1 MYLMVVLLISL
12 TGTAVLTDLRDRVIP
27 NDLIVTGLFWGLTGQ
42 IFIRGMRG
50 AADWAGGAVMPLLVL
65 GILFYF
71 RMMGAGD
78 IKLLCMIGGFLGSRY
93 SLQCIFYSILCGGA
107 VSAVLIIKRNNL
119 YSRLFYFK
127 TYVELFVKTKQWSSY
142 LCGNDE
148 DGRFCFSVPVLMG
161 LFCTLGGV
169 L

>member
-1 MYLMVVLLISL
+1 MVVLLVSL
-12 TGTAVLTDLRDRVIP
+12 VETAVLTDLRGRVIP
-27 NDLIVTGLFWGLTGQ
+27 NDLIVTGLVCGLAGQ
-42 IFIRGMRG
+42 SFTAGIRGVT
-50 AADWAGGAVMPLLVL
+50 DWFGGAVLPLLIL

-78 IKLLCMIGGFLGSRY
+78 IKLLCMIGGFLGPRY

-127 TYVELFVKTKQWSSY
+127 TYVELLLKTKQWSPY
-142 LCGNDE
+142 LCKE
-148 DGRFCFSVPVLMG
+148 DQDSFFCFSIPVLMG

>member
-27 NDLIVTGLFWGLTGQ
+27 NDLIVTGLFCGLTGQ

-50 AADWAGGAVMPLLVL
+50 AADWAGGAVLPLLVL

-71 RMMGAGD
+71 RMM
-78 IKLLCMIGGFLGSRY
+78 GGFLGSRY
-93 SLQCIFYSILCGGA
+93 SLQCIFYSILCGGV